1 MLLPRL
7 EKFSSNGDCRK
18 SLYPSSDK
26 KVIAPFHLQLNAST
40 YFYGK
45 EKAMWSDY
53 KAVPLAEGF
62 EAVEWAK

>member
-1 MLLPRL
+1 
-7 EKFSSNGDCRK
+7 
-18 SLYPSSDK
+18 
-26 KVIAPFHLQLNAST
+26 VIAPFHLQLNAST

-53 KAVPLAEGF
+53 YKAVPLAEGF

>member
-1 MLLPRL
+1 
-7 EKFSSNGDCRK
+7 
-18 SLYPSSDK
+18 
-26 KVIAPFHLQLNAST
+26 VIAPFHLQLNAST